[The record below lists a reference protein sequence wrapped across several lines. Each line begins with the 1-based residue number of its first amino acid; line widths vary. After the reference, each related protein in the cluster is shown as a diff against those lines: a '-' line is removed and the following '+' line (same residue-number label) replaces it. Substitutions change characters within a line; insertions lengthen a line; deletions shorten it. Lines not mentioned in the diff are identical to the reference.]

1 MSRQA
6 EIVDALQDGGF
17 QSVRDLAERFDV
29 TPSTIRRDL
38 ERLEAMDLVK
48 RTHGGAIPV
57 KQSETPHH
65 FKEELHRSEKAAIGR
80 AMAERV
86 LEGQTILLDGGTTT
100 LEVARHLE
108 NQRLTVVTGDL
119 RVALAVA
126 RKQTIHLVFIGGEL
140 LPNAFSMW
148 GPTSVQQLSNLRVD
162 VAIFGA
168 DTVGDDGIYS
178 TTSYEL
184 ELKRLMM
191 ASAREAFFVADSSK
205 FGREALFKVFG
216 TEDFTAR
223 ITDSLLDPL
232 RASHFPVPLIQA
244 SILPPD
250 GRRA

>member
-65 FKEELHRSEKAAIGR
+65 FKEELHRGEKAAIGR

-216 TEDFTAR
+216 TEDFTAG